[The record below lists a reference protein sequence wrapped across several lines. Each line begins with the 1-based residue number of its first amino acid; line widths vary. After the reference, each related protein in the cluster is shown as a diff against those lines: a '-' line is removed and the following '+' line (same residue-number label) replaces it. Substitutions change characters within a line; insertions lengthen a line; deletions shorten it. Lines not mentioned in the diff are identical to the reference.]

1 MKTFLLLFLPV
12 SLLCGAES
20 IRVLESAAGITRDGA
35 EIRCLISNDDFD
47 FATPKVRILIVGGGK
62 GTEAAMR
69 WFYESPRA
77 NRYRDGYALSAIP
90 GVPVDLSRGFPPTGD
105 AYGGANSE
113 AQYVWRWIGMHA
125 PDLVVAIGG
134 NSAGLVDALGRAAPS
149 MTGTIPAVSMAA
161 QQSPEQ
167 FVKKLMAAANGK
179 GPSPARMELQRRVLR
194 TPLEVAQQL
203 GAKYGHTLD
212 EVVYIPAMALIGRI
226 RLGELKD
233 VQRIVEPYASG
244 AKPSLAK
251 PTSSHFPGHLVFGEL
266 AHATHDPRYVDLV
279 RRAADFAFDDKGN
292 PREAMPLHNEM
303 SDAVF
308 MGGPILAQAGAL
320 TGDDKYYDMCVRQIE
335 FMLRLNLRPDGL
347 HRHSPLNQAAWGR
360 GNGFPAVGI
369 ALSLSELPDSHS
381 GFPELLEAFRAHME
395 ALARHQDPSGAWHE
409 VIDVRGSY
417 RELTATC
424 MIAFAM
430 ARGVRLGWLDR
441 TTYDP
446 MIRKAW
452 HAAKSRMAADG
463 TLVDVCTGTGKQKSL
478 QDYLDRTAI
487 LGEDPRGGA
496 MGLLLATEMAVY
508 FR

>member
-1 MKTFLLLFLPV
+1 MKTFILLFLPV
-12 SLLCGAES
+12 SLLCAAES
-20 IRVLESAAGITRDGA
+20 VRVMESAVGVTRAGA
-35 EIRCLISNDDFD
+35 EIRCLITGDDFD
-47 FATPKVRILIVGGGK
+47 YATPKVRILMVGGGK
-62 GTEAAMR
+62 STAAAMQ

-77 NRYRDGYALSAIP
+77 GRHRDKFALSAIP
-90 GVPVDLSRGFPPTGD
+90 DVPVDLSQGFPPAGE
-105 AYGGANSE
+105 AYGGPNSE

-125 PDLVVAIGG
+125 PDLAVVIGG
-134 NSAGLVDALGRAAPS
+134 TKAGLVDALGAN
-149 MTGTIPAVSMAA
+149 IPALPMAA
-161 QQSPEQ
+161 QGSPEQ
-167 FVKKLMAAANGK
+167 LVNLLMAAAAGK
-179 GPSPARMELQRRVLR
+179 GPSPARLELQRRVAR
-194 TPLEVAQQL
+194 TPLEVATQL
-203 GAKYGHTLD
+203 GAKYGHNLD
-212 EVVYIPAMALIGRI
+212 EVVYIPAVALIGRI
-226 RLGELKD
+226 RLGDVKD

-244 AKPSLAK
+244 TKPTLDK

-266 AHATHDPRYVDLV
+266 AHVTRDPRYVQLV
-279 RRAADFAFDDKGN
+279 RRAADFAFDENGN
-292 PREAMPLHNEM
+292 PLEAMPLHNEM

-320 TGDDKYYDMCVRQIE
+320 TGDEKYYNMCVRQIE

-360 GNGFPAVGI
+360 GNGFPALGI
-369 ALSLSELPDSHS
+369 ALSLSELPDNHP
-381 GFPELLEAFRAHME
+381 GFAKVLAAFKAHME
-395 ALARHQDPSGAWHE
+395 ALAKYQDPSGTWHE

-441 TTYDP
+441 ATYDP
-446 MIRKAW
+446 KIRKAW
-452 HAAKSRMAADG
+452 TAAKSRMAADG
-463 TLVDVCTGTGKQKSL
+463 KLVDVCTGTGKQKSL

-496 MGLLLATEMAVY
+496 MGLLLATEMMVY

>member
-1 MKTFLLLFLPV
+1 MKTFLLLFLTN

-20 IRVLESAAGITRDGA
+20 VRVMESAVGVTRAGA
-35 EIRCLISNDDFD
+35 EIRCLITEDDFD

-62 GTEAAMR
+62 NTEAAMR
-69 WFYESPRA
+69 WFYASPRA
-77 NRYRDGYALSAIP
+77 GRYRGGYALSAIP
-90 GVPVDLSRGFPPTGD
+90 VAPVDLPRGFPPKGD

-125 PDLVVAIGG
+125 PDLVVVSGG
-134 NSAGLVDALGRAAPS
+134 KGAGLVDALAHAAPS
-149 MTGTIPAVSMAA
+149 MTGNIPAVPVVA
-161 QQSPEQ
+161 QGGPEQ
-167 FVKKLMAAANGK
+167 FVKQLIAAANGK

-194 TPLEVAQQL
+194 TPKEVAQQL
-203 GAKYGHTLD
+203 GVKYGHSLD
-212 EVVYIPAMALIGRI
+212 EVVYIPAVALIGRI
-226 RLGELKD
+226 RMGELKD
-233 VQRIVEPYASG
+233 VQRVVEPYASG
-244 AKPSLAK
+244 AKPSLDK

-266 AHATHDPRYVDLV
+266 ADATHDPRYIDLV
-279 RRAADFAFDDKGN
+279 RRAADFAFDEKGN

-303 SDAVF
+303 SDGVF

-320 TGDDKYYDMCVRQIE
+320 TGEEKYYDMCVRHIQ

-347 HRHSPLNQAAWGR
+347 HRHSPLDQTAWGR
-360 GNGFPAVGI
+360 GNGFPALGI
-369 ALSLSELPDSHS
+369 ALSLSELPESHP
-381 GFPELLEAFRAHME
+381 GFPVLLKAFRAHME

-441 TTYDP
+441 AAYDP
-446 MIRKAW
+446 AIRKAW
-452 HAAKSRMAADG
+452 RAAKSRMAADG

-487 LGEDPRGGA
+487 LGEDARGGA